1 MFLINSI
8 KTPNSKLDIDDQ
20 ILSINGLNITEM
32 TLYEVLPLL
41 KGKPGEEIYLVVQK
55 RKENLKNASVTSL
68 IDSSN
73 NNLSKF
79 IAQLPFGDM
88 SMDGVVE
95 V

>member
-32 TLYEVLPLL
+32 SLYEVLPLL

-55 RKENLKNASVTSL
+55 RKEKLKNASVTSL
-68 IDSSN
+68 IASSN
-73 NNLSKF
+73 NISSKF
-79 IAQLPFGDM
+79 IANLPFGDM